1 MRSRLL
7 FEKIDYA
14 MSNLVV
20 LVPNWARLSPDMQ
33 AETGCKYALFIPL
46 GGAPI
51 YKHIISQYQCDGHRV
66 RMIFLLSPEAPELD
80 IDRAATTPIEV
91 IRPEESG
98 SIGETVLA
106 GLTRITPG
114 DAVAVHMADT
124 LLDIDG
130 VPLGDTVYVQS
141 RSDLYRWTS
150 ISVDATGRVKITN
163 DREAIEPCGPRLVC
177 VGLFSFEDGERFAA
191 ELVRALEQRGP
202 RREPF
207 FVALE
212 SYSSYRPMDLRPTQ
226 RWMDCGHVDGYYES
240 RLSYQNLRHFNS
252 LSYDPVRGRVTKKS
266 LNAEA
271 FRKQI
276 RWFKQ
281 IPDEVAPFLP
291 RVFDSSDGAD
301 PYITMELLS
310 IPTLGDLFVSQR
322 LNLGSWNDVVRSVAC
337 IQSCFA
343 EKAVKSSL
351 APQLARA
358 VYFEKTLSRLKDF
371 TAQQPLAND
380 YFVCRGAEKWSIGRV
395 QRTLARYVEQSGL
408 LNIDELTPI
417 HGDFCFSNLLYDP
430 KVRLIKMIDPR
441 GEFGV
446 PGIFG
451 DRRYDLAKLAHSYAG
466 RYDFIVSDRFA
477 VEVESQGQLHV
488 HLQTNDY
495 YTRVRSIFDAVLLS
509 DTELRRQVY
518 ALQALLFLSMLPL
531 HADQP
536 RRQLAM
542 LTIGLEL
549 YAQSWSTGVEA

>member
-1 MRSRLL
+1 M
-7 FEKIDYA
+7 IDCA
-14 MSNLVV
+14 MSDLVV
-20 LVPNWARLSPDMQ
+20 LVPNWARLAPDMQ
-33 AETGCKYALFIPL
+33 AETGCTYASFIPL
-46 GGAPI
+46 GGAPL
-51 YKHIISQYQCDGHRV
+51 YKRIISQYRCDSHRI
-66 RMIFLLSPEAPELD
+66 RMVFLLAPDAPELEMD
-80 IDRAATTPIEV
+80 PTENICIEV
-91 IRPEESG
+91 IRPEESA
-98 SIGETVLA
+98 SIGQTVLA
-106 GLTRITPG
+106 GLTKITLG
-114 DAVAVHMADT
+114 EAAVVHMADT
-124 LLDIDG
+124 LLDIEG
-130 VPLGDTVYVQS
+130 MPLGDAVYVQS

-150 ISVDATGRVKITN
+150 VSVDTTGCVRITN
-163 DREAIEPCGPRLVC
+163 DREAVEPGGPRLVC
-177 VGLFSFEDGERFAA
+177 VGLFSFEDGARLAA
-191 ELVRALEQRGP
+191 ELARAVAQRGS

-212 SYSSYRPMDLRPTQ
+212 SYSSARPMNLRPTQ

-266 LNAEA
+266 LSAEA
-271 FRKQI
+271 FRKQV

-291 RVFDSSDGAD
+291 RVFDSSDGPD

-322 LNLGSWNDVVRSVAC
+322 LNLGAWNDVVRSVAC

-343 EKAVKSSL
+343 EKAVRNSL

-358 VYFEKTLSRLKDF
+358 VYLEKTQSRLEDF
-371 TAQQPLAND
+371 TAQHPTAKD
-380 YFVCRGAEKWSIGRV
+380 YFVSRGVEKWSIGRV
-395 QRTLARYVEQSGL
+395 QRTLERFVQRAGL
-408 LNIDELTPI
+408 LAIDELTPI

-446 PGIFG
+446 PGVFG
-451 DRRYDLAKLAHSYAG
+451 DRRYDLAKLAHSYVG
-466 RYDFIVSDRFA
+466 RYDFIVSDRFS
-477 VEVESQGQLHV
+477 VEVESHGQLHV
-488 HLQTNDY
+488 YLQTNDY
-495 YTRVRSIFDAVLLS
+495 YTRVRSIFDAVLLP
-509 DTELRRQVY
+509 DAELRRQVY

-542 LTIGLEL
+542 LTVGLEL
-549 YAQSWSTGVEA
+549 YAQGWSAGREG

>member
-1 MRSRLL
+1 
-7 FEKIDYA
+7 
-14 MSNLVV
+14 MSSLVV

-33 AETGCKYALFIPL
+33 AETGCEYASFIPL

-51 YKHIISQYQCDGHRV
+51 YKHIISQYQGEANPV
-66 RMIFLLSPEAPELD
+66 RMVFLLAPDAPEFD
-80 IDRAATTPIEV
+80 IDTLENSAIEIV
-91 IRPEESG
+91 RLQASA

-106 GLTRITPG
+106 GLAKTKPG
-114 DAVAVHMADT
+114 DAVVVHMADT
-124 LLDIDG
+124 LLGIEDM
-130 VPLGDTVYVQS
+130 PNGDAVYVQT

-150 ISVDATGRVKITN
+150 VSVDTTGCVRITN
-163 DREAIEPCGPRLVC
+163 DRAEIGPCGPKPVC
-177 VGLFSFEDGERFAA
+177 VGLFSFEDRERLTA
-191 ELVRALEQRGP
+191 ELARAVEQRTPG
-202 RREPF
+202 REPF

-212 SYSSYRPMDLRPTQ
+212 SYSSGRPMELRPTQ

-240 RLSYQNLRHFNS
+240 RLSYQNLRHFNV

-266 LNAEA
+266 TNAEA
-271 FRKQI
+271 FRKQV

-291 RVFDSSDGAD
+291 RVFDSSDGWD
-301 PYITMELLS
+301 PFITMELLS

-322 LNLGSWNDVVRSVAC
+322 LNLGSWNDVVRSVSC

-358 VYFEKTLSRLKDF
+358 VYLEKTQSRLEDF
-371 TAQQPLAND
+371 SAKTPSAMD
-380 YFVCRGAEKWSIGRV
+380 YFVTRGAEKWSIARV
-395 QRTLARYVEQSGL
+395 QRTIPRFVEQSGL

-446 PGIFG
+446 PGVFG

-466 RYDFIVSDRFA
+466 KYDFIVSDLFS
-477 VEVESQGQLHV
+477 VEIESQGRLHV
-488 HLQTNDY
+488 HLRKNDY
-495 YTRVRSIFDAVLLS
+495 YTRVQSIFDAVLLP
-509 DTELRRQVY
+509 DAELRRQVY

-542 LTIGLEL
+542 LAIGLDL
-549 YAQSWSTGVEA
+549 YAQGWSTGVER

>member
-1 MRSRLL
+1 
-7 FEKIDYA
+7 
-14 MSNLVV
+14 MSSLVV

-33 AETGCKYALFIPL
+33 AETGTQYASFIPL
-46 GGAPI
+46 GGAPL
-51 YKHIISQYQCDGHRV
+51 YKRIISQYRCDGHRV
-66 RMIFLLSPEAPELD
+66 RIVFLLAPDAPEL
-80 IDRAATTPIEV
+80 EV
-91 IRPEESG
+91 DPSDSISVDVVRPEESA
-98 SIGETVLA
+98 SIGQTVLA
-106 GLTRITPG
+106 GLTKITAG
-114 DAVAVHMADT
+114 DAVVVHMADT
-124 LLDIDG
+124 LLHLEGI
-130 VPLGDTVYVQS
+130 PLGDAVYVQS

-150 ISVDATGRVKITN
+150 ISVDATGCVKITN
-163 DREAIEPCGPRLVC
+163 DREAIEPCGPRPVC
-177 VGLFSFEDGERFAA
+177 VGLFSFEDGAHLAA
-191 ELVRALEQRGP
+191 ELVRAVAERSSK
-202 RREPF
+202 REPF

-212 SYSSYRPMDLRPTQ
+212 SYSSARPIDLRPTQ

-271 FRKQI
+271 FRKQV

-322 LNLGSWNDVVRSVAC
+322 LNLGAWNDVVRSVAC

-351 APQLARA
+351 APHLARA
-358 VYFEKTLSRLKDF
+358 VYLDKTQSRLKDF
-371 TAQQPLAND
+371 SAQHPAAND
-380 YFVCRGAEKWSIGRV
+380 YFVCRGVEKWSIGRV
-395 QRTLARYVEQSGL
+395 QRTLEHFVQHSGL
-408 LNIDELTPI
+408 LAIDELTPI

-441 GEFGV
+441 GEFGA
-446 PGIFG
+446 PGVFG

-466 RYDFIVSDRFA
+466 RYDFIVSDRFT
-477 VEVESQGQLHV
+477 VEVEPQGQLTAR
-488 HLQTNDY
+488 LPTNDY
-495 YTRVRSIFDAVLLS
+495 DTRVRSIFDAVLLP

-549 YAQSWSTGVEA
+549 YAQSWSAGIRG